1 MSSINERI
9 KNRRKELGLS
19 VDKIAEMLNI
29 SRASYYRY
37 EGNEIYNMPL
47 ISIAPLA
54 KILNVSPAWIMGW
67 ESDKDSFISPDER
80 RIVQKYR
87 LLNEDD
93 QEDIEAMI
101 DTKLARMERKYKKD
115 EESCD

>member
-19 VDKIAEMLNI
+19 VDKIAEMLDI

-54 KILNVSPAWIMGW
+54 KILQVSPAWIMGW
-67 ESDKDSFISPDER
+67 ENDKDNYVSSDEK
-80 RIVQKYR
+80 RIIQKLR

-93 QEDIEAMI
+93 QEDVEAVI
-101 DTKLARMERKYKKD
+101 DAKLSRKERKYKKD
-115 EESCD
+115 AESFG